1 MRISIIIPTRE
12 RAIYLRHCLRTVLD
26 IEDDGI
32 EIIVSDNASVDST
45 ADVLA
50 QIHDPR
56 VKVIN
61 TGKRVSMRE
70 NFEFS
75 LSHATGD
82 YVIYIGDDD
91 AFIPGQFRVLRNAL
105 ETHRPDSLS
114 WSIPTY
120 GWPIEGFIGKAGG
133 VRFEKKFLFGALQEV
148 DMARIRAKL
157 LSADFE
163 DFQAPTLYH
172 GAASR
177 SFMERHRAAN
187 GIFFNGSSPDLYYTD
202 LAILKGARH
211 FDLCHPITISG
222 KSAASTGAAS
232 NSKSIKANA
241 ENPAT
246 RFARESNADQV
257 RDLVNFGTSV
267 RGNFFQILETVR
279 DITKIPEQP
288 DYASWFKFILADHKG
303 HDANEQRDVTERLR
317 AYAKQI
323 DQTDTLNRVLADR
336 VSDVSR
342 RRLSARWEKAKSKLQ
357 SFRLSAE
364 MEGENTVHTAA
375 RLADIILGDGYRPDG
390 SANRDALWK
399 GARQRSSP
407 FKKQF

>member
-12 RAIYLRHCLRTVLD
+12 RALYLRHCLRTVLD
-26 IEDDGI
+26 IDDDGI
-32 EIIVSDNASVDST
+32 EIVVSDNASTDET
-45 ADVLA
+45 AEVLA
-50 QIHDPR
+50 EVSDPR
-56 VKVIN
+56 LKAIN
-61 TGKRVSMRE
+61 TGHRVPMRE

-91 AFIPGQFRVLRNAL
+91 AFIPGQFPVLRQAL
-105 ETHRPDSLS
+105 ETQRPDSLS

-133 VRFEKKFLFGALQEV
+133 VRFEKKFLFGALEEV
-148 DMARIRAKL
+148 DMARVRGKL
-157 LSADFE
+157 LAADFE
-163 DFQAPTLYH
+163 ALQTPTLYH

-177 SFMERHRAAN
+177 AFMERHRASN
-187 GIFFNGSSPDLYYTD
+187 GVFFNGSSPDLYFID
-202 LAILKGARH
+202 VAILKGARH
-211 FDLCHPITISG
+211 FDLRHPITISG
-222 KSAASTGAAS
+222 KSAASTGAAH
-232 NSKSIKANA
+232 NSKAIKTQA
-241 ENPAT
+241 ENPAK
-246 RFARESNADQV
+246 RFAAENSADQV
-257 RDLVNFGTSV
+257 RDVVEFGTSV
-267 RGNFFQILETVR
+267 RGAFFQVLETARAV
-279 DITKIPEQP
+279 TGTTEQP
-288 DYASWFKFILADHKG
+288 DYAAWFKFVLADHKG
-303 HDANEQRDVTERLR
+303 HDANEQREVTERLR
-317 AYAKQI
+317 IYAERI
-323 DQTDTLNRVLADR
+323 GQTDTLNRVLKDG

-375 RLADIILGDGYRPDG
+375 RLADTILGDGYRPDG

-399 GARQRSSP
+399 GARQRSRP